1 MTTFKDWYYNIAT
14 AEERAEAREVGVRTA
29 GMDGDRMVRER
40 TAFKLR
46 KLCIGRGW
54 TIEQDNSWRWMRWR
68 VVPAKGDE
76 LMQFADAESA
86 LVFARDESKTVANWL
101 RTIVSAYLV
110 MPDGKAVLL

>member
-1 MTTFKDWYYNIAT
+1 
-14 AEERAEAREVGVRTA
+14 
-29 GMDGDRMVRER
+29 
-40 TAFKLR
+40 
-46 KLCIGRGW
+46 
-54 TIEQDNSWRWMRWR
+54 